1 MTLNAE
7 LFPCSQF
14 PGSYT
19 VPNDVYAYPSSDT
32 YYSSFSMATRG
43 IDEMYIYGGAAADA
57 TPPSSQTYVASV
69 ELGSLDEIWRTY
81 LNNANITNEFYLQ
94 GAVYAFADGS
104 LGATAAH
111 QLFKLNATTGAV
123 EAVVTLPTG
132 DNPPGD
138 SGSMKRNGKLTLI
151 IVLGVISLVAL
162 SVSLSPILNLAAKAQ
177 GQNQTSLEMSQ
188 QVQQKLDELAQKFR
202 GLVTSSDA
210 NLSLPQGGNLS
221 ESMQG
226 LVDSAQ
232 FKNLTQQLSQQ
243 STQLG
248 INVSN
253 IQNLQQQG
261 GADFSGLVQKLQN
274 LTSSRGG

>member
-1 MTLNAE
+1 
-7 LFPCSQF
+7 
-14 PGSYT
+14 
-19 VPNDVYAYPSSDT
+19 
-32 YYSSFSMATRG
+32 
-43 IDEMYIYGGAAADA
+43 
-57 TPPSSQTYVASV
+57 
-69 ELGSLDEIWRTY
+69 
-81 LNNANITNEFYLQ
+81 
-94 GAVYAFADGS
+94 
-104 LGATAAH
+104 
-111 QLFKLNATTGAV
+111 
-123 EAVVTLPTG
+123 
-132 DNPPGD
+132 
-138 SGSMKRNGKLTLI
+138 MKRNGKLTLI

-261 GADFSGLVQKLQN
+261 ELIFQALFRSFRISQVVEEDSD
-274 LTSSRGG
+274 